1 MVLADTL
8 MALGIFGVVATV
20 IAMSNK
26 YVDGVKLGKNW
37 ALILVLS
44 IFTIIISAVLMDLH
58 NRGIIW

>member
-37 ALILVLS
+37 VWILVLS